1 MRKVTTH
8 SQAANRKPHDLTL
21 KQAIVIGGGPAG
33 ITAALRLKQLT
44 DVTCSIYE
52 LRPEPS
58 TSGGAVGIFPNG
70 LRLLS
75 RLGLY
80 EELLKRG
87 SSESI
92 MSLHSTGGS
101 LLGEQDMVH
110 EAREEIGFGY
120 LRIKRSK
127 LLEALL
133 NAADAAQV
141 PIHYGKRIISIT
153 EDDSSVTARFSDGT
167 TDTADFLLGCDGI
180 HSAVR
185 KLQVDPEQEPVY
197 SGFAGVGSIIST
209 AGLDI
214 KGLKM
219 LKGINATLTEHG
231 AFVVMKA
238 TPSGEEILWALSRQ
252 VPLPQKGDTRDGW
265 DETRKKEVDG
275 FKRSVMDI
283 IGNVQGEWGDF
294 IKSAVNKTEAVQFY
308 PTFRLPS
315 GRAWH
320 KGRCLLLG
328 DAAHAIPPH
337 AGQGTSMV
345 LEDVCLVSQLLK
357 DSSRSFSEVCGEFER
372 LRRPRLAQVAEQTE
386 KNAAIRKDT
395 GPIGLKLKQLMIWA
409 YFSAVWLM
417 GRQPPMMSTLGLLTY
432 DVEAEVV

>member
-8 SQAANRKPHDLTL
+8 FQAYRKPHDLTL

-44 DVTCSIYE
+44 DVNCTIYE

-70 LRLLS
+70 LRLFS

-87 SSESI
+87 SSESV
-92 MSLHSTGGS
+92 MSLHSMGGS

-110 EAREEIGFGY
+110 EVREEIGFGY
-120 LRIKRSK
+120 LRIKRYK

-133 NAADAAQV
+133 NAADTAQI

-153 EDDSSVTARFSDGT
+153 EDDSSVTATFSDGT

-185 KLQVDPEQEPVY
+185 KLHVDPEQDPVY

-209 AGLDI
+209 AGLDV

-219 LKGINATLTEHG
+219 LKGINATLTEQG
-231 AFVVMKA
+231 AFAVMKV
-238 TPSGEEILWALSRQ
+238 TPGGDEIFWGLSRQ
-252 VPLPQKGDTRDGW
+252 VPLPEEGDTRDGW
-265 DETRKKEVDG
+265 DETRKKQVDG

-294 IKSAVNKTEAVQFY
+294 IKSAVAKTEAVQFY
-308 PTFRLPS
+308 PTFKLPA

-357 DSSRSFSEVCGEFER
+357 DPSRSFSEVCEEFEKFR
-372 LRRPRLAQVAEQTE
+372 KPRLAQVAEQTE

-395 GPIGLKLKQLMIWA
+395 GPIGLKLKQFMIWA
-409 YFSAVWLM
+409 YFSAVWVM
-417 GRQPPMMSTLGLLTY
+417 GRQPPMISTLGLLAY
-432 DVEAEVV
+432 DVEAEVA